1 MYLEIANESPIWFN
15 ATDLGYSVITLASY
29 EANVNLTWL
38 YVRVSK

>member
-1 MYLEIANESPIWFN
+1 MYLEIADESPIWFN
-15 ATDLGYSVITLASY
+15 ATKLGYSDISLAGY